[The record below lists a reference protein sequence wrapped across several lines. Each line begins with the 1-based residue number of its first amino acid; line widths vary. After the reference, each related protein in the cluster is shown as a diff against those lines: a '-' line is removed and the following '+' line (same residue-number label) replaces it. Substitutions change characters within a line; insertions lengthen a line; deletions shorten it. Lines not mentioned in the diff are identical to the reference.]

1 MLAACE
7 DRVVNS
13 KNSGPDYVFGSISK
27 TFRLVAGE
35 SRIPL
40 SSLFSLRPN
49 ISTIV
54 TSVGYRVIERSW
66 PRFSSAVLRSEKL
79 KTLQQS
85 VWYVL
90 CFITRNSRDTRVGTQ
105 SAQLPTFP
113 RADPVSHSKWPCA
126 GHGSTI
132 CYMLNTNRALYT
144 ICILYIEQVSGLT
157 NSEHPSI
164 AGIGLELNVSEMG
177 PQPQQI
183 ALLTQTK
190 GSPAQSSRAW
200 ALLAFGAFV

>member
-1 MLAACE
+1 MFSASSRETAETLLWAHSQHNFPPSRGLTQYRTAS
-7 DRVVNS
+7 D
-13 KNSGPDYVFGSISK
+13 
-27 TFRLVAGE
+27 LVQG
-35 SRIPL
+35 
-40 SSLFSLRPN
+40 N
-49 ISTIV
+49 
-54 TSVGYRVIERSW
+54 
-66 PRFSSAVLRSEKL
+66 
-79 KTLQQS
+79 
-85 VWYVL
+85 
-90 CFITRNSRDTRVGTQ
+90 
-105 SAQLPTFP
+105 
-113 RADPVSHSKWPCA
+113 
-126 GHGSTI
+126 GSTI